1 VTFPLAGTCPVGC
14 KIAVDVTLKMTS
26 LPFGTGMEA
35 RRAGVVV
42 VTAVRVVVVV
52 ECIDFGFEVPE
63 TAANVAAATITHAAT
78 PLPIA
83 T

>member
-1 VTFPLAGTCPVGC
+1 
-14 KIAVDVTLKMTS
+14 MTS

-42 VTAVRVVVVV
+42 VTTARVVVVVV
-52 ECIDFGFEVPE
+52 ECVDFGFEVPE
-63 TAANVAAATITHAAT
+63 TAANVATATITHAAT

-83 T
+83 I